1 VRSHARD
8 LRPGVIAAAPR
19 PAARVERT
27 EAAALDESDLAE
39 VHAIRVRAADFFHEV
54 DEPTPTPASFQADL
68 DDLPEGYTRADE
80 AIYRAYRDGRPVGYA
95 EVLRDYAAPD
105 QWMIGIVL
113 VDAEERSRG
122 VGREI
127 VAAIAA
133 DARSAGARSLA
144 AGVIAT
150 RERSLAFWRREG
162 FTTEVRRRPIT
173 IGGVQTDVVRLE
185 RAL

>member
-1 VRSHARD
+1 
-8 LRPGVIAAAPR
+8 
-19 PAARVERT
+19 
-27 EAAALDESDLAE
+27 
-39 VHAIRVRAADFFHEV
+39 VRAAEFFREV
-54 DEPTPTPASFQADL
+54 NDPPPTPASFQADL
-68 DDLPEGYTRADE
+68 DEFPEGHTRADE
-80 AIYRAYRDGRPVGYA
+80 AIYRACSNDSPVGYA
-95 EVLRDYAAPD
+95 EVLRGCARPE

-113 VDAEERSRG
+113 VDAGERGRG

-133 DARSAGARSLA
+133 DARSAGAHSLA

-162 FTTEVRRRPIT
+162 FTSETRRRPIT
-173 IGGVQTDVVRLE
+173 IGGVETDVLRLE